1 MALVCLIV
9 LGAGPVAA
17 QTPTPVPSRPI
28 PLGAFF
34 PTDQSDATGQ
44 PVGYAVY
51 DDGRAMLH
59 QQYLQSI
66 GPIYLGK
73 PISNRFEIAG
83 QPAQAFEKGI
93 LVWRSDAIGADLVN
107 VFDDLHDQGK
117 DAWLQ
122 ERYGIPPPIPWTDEP
137 ADFAA
142 INRRHQAVL
151 DADPDLKK
159 LYFDGVDYPVLRHG
173 LPMSRVEQIPGGTI
187 VRNQRTVLV
196 ATRSWPAW
204 MPILGRAEARI
215 LPTGEIAAAAGFIP
229 AEALAPAPVPER
241 RLPLIALQSGIRLAI
256 EDVRR
261 ETPGDRQRVAIDVR
275 MTNRQPTRRPYNA
288 FDFNLSDA
296 SGGRHLP
303 NAPVDRFLAAGTI
316 GPNGTVTGTIAFD
329 LPSSAVPMRLTYAGW
344 DRAAAPLD
352 FPLDAVPR

>member
-1 MALVCLIV
+1 MTCLLVFI
-9 LGAGPVAA
+9 GGPAAA
-17 QTPTPVPSRPI
+17 QTPTPVPSTTI

-34 PTDQSDATGQ
+34 PTGATDAAGRAL
-44 PVGYAVY
+44 GYAVY
-51 DDGRAMLH
+51 DDGRAMLY

-73 PISNRFEIAG
+73 PISNRFEIGG
-83 QPAQAFEKGI
+83 QAAQAFEKGI

-122 ERYGIPPPIPWTDEP
+122 ERYGIPPPIPWPDEP
-137 ADFAA
+137 ADFAS

-151 DADPDLKK
+151 DADPDLKR

-173 LPMSRVEQIPGGTI
+173 LPMSRVEQVPGGTV

-204 MPILGRAEARI
+204 LPILGRANARI

-229 AEALAPAPVPER
+229 PEALAPAPVPER
-241 RLPLIALQSGIRLAI
+241 RLPLIALQSGLRLAV
-256 EDVRR
+256 EGVRR
-261 ETPGDRQRVAIDVR
+261 GPAADRQRVEIDVR
-275 MTNRQPTRRPYNA
+275 LTNRQPTRRPYNA
-288 FDFNLSDA
+288 FDFSLTDA
-296 SGGRHLP
+296 AGGRHLP
-303 NAPVDRFLAAGTI
+303 EAPVAGFLGAGTI
-316 GPNGTVTGTIAFD
+316 GPNATVTGTIAFALD
-329 LPSSAVPMRLTYAGW
+329 PIATPGRLTYAGW
-344 DRAAAPLD
+344 DRAAPPLD
-352 FPLDAVPR
+352 FPLDAVLK